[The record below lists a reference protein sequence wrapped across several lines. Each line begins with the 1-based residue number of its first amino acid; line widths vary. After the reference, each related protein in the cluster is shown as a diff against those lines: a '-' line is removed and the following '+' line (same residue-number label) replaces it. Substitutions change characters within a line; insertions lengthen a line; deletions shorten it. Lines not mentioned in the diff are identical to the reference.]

1 MSAVTGTTL
10 LVKPEVAI
18 LQAKADAALVTEA
31 EPSGVSVAGPEMV
44 RDGEPSGSAPTS
56 VVRLRRFHGT
66 ARLDPQRLNRDIA
79 RLTQEVV
86 EHLTGLVDTDV
97 EVTLE
102 VQATNQDGFPDD
114 IVRTVSENART
125 LHLLSHRFEER

>member
-1 MSAVTGTTL
+1 MS
-10 LVKPEVAI
+10 P
-18 LQAKADAALVTEA
+18 Q
-31 EPSGVSVAGPEMV
+31 
-44 RDGEPSGSAPTS
+44 
-56 VVRLRRFHGT
+56 
-66 ARLDPQRLNRDIA
+66 ARLPPRWFAYAGFTALPASTPSDSNRDVA

-125 LHLLSHRFEER
+125 LHLLSHGFEER